1 MRQVDFS
8 EGSITKSI
16 FQTAMPMLAAQ
27 MLNLLYNIVDRVYV
41 GRIPEAG
48 TAALGA
54 IGLCFPI
61 IVMIAAFTGLYGNG
75 GSPLFAIA
83 RGKNE
88 DKAAEVIMNLAFVL
102 EVGTALILMIIVWF
116 FARPILYLF
125 GASDAAMSYALPYI
139 RIYMLGTVFSMT
151 ATGMNPYINAQGFP
165 LAGMASV
172 TVGALANIIL
182 DPVFIFRFGW
192 GVRGAAAA
200 TVISQCISAIF
211 VLFFLTKRSRIRI
224 RRMGFGEVRANKK
237 KIFDITALGTAS
249 FVMQF
254 TNSLVQ
260 ICCNNVLGRCGGDVY
275 ISIMTIVSSVR
286 QMLELPI
293 HAISEGSS
301 PVISFNY
308 GAKKPDRVKK
318 GILVMTLAG
327 FIYALFIW
335 LLIILKPAF
344 FIRIFSSDK
353 TILKQAI
360 PALHLYF
367 FAFIFMTLQYAG
379 QTTFKALNK
388 RGKAVFFSIFRKV
401 IIVVPLTFILPYLL
415 GLGTDGVFMA
425 EPVSNVIGGTACFI
439 TMILTVMPELRR
451 MRETMI

>member
-1 MRQVDFS
+1 
-8 EGSITKSI
+8 
-16 FQTAMPMLAAQ
+16 
-27 MLNLLYNIVDRVYV
+27 
-41 GRIPEAG
+41 
-48 TAALGA
+48 
-54 IGLCFPI
+54 
-61 IVMIAAFTGLYGNG
+61 
-75 GSPLFAIA
+75 
-83 RGKNE
+83 
-88 DKAAEVIMNLAFVL
+88 
-102 EVGTALILMIIVWF
+102 
-116 FARPILYLF
+116 
-125 GASDAAMSYALPYI
+125 
-139 RIYMLGTVFSMT
+139 
-151 ATGMNPYINAQGFP
+151 
-165 LAGMASV
+165 
-172 TVGALANIIL
+172 
-182 DPVFIFRFGW
+182 
-192 GVRGAAAA
+192 
-200 TVISQCISAIF
+200 
-211 VLFFLTKRSRIRI
+211 
-224 RRMGFGEVRANKK
+224 MGFGEVRANKK

-344 FIRIFSSDK
+344 FIRIFSSDR